1 VTLVPVD
8 YLRLAAFVAYL
19 AAWVVFAIGAVISG
33 IPRIQRRAASPVVL
47 RTPVLIGTVLQVAP
61 TMAFSLSM
69 GDGPLRPSRLA
80 LAGILVSASFGAVLF
95 IGAILSAPRDAGP
108 PTLVTRGVYT
118 WMRHPIY
125 LAFLA
130 MLVATGL
137 LVSAGR
143 LLLVAIAVY
152 LAGSEM
158 RIASEEEEL
167 AGTFHDKYDQYR
179 LRTRWRYLPGLR

>member
-1 VTLVPVD
+1 VTVD

-19 AAWVVFAIGAVISG
+19 AAWVIVAIGAVVNG
-33 IPRIQRRAASPVVL
+33 IPRIQRRAGSPLLLKPPVV
-47 RTPVLIGTVLQVAP
+47 IGTLLQIAP
-61 TMAFSLSM
+61 TMALSFSM
-69 GDGPLRPSRLA
+69 GDGPLRPARFE
-80 LAGILVSASFGAVLF
+80 LAGILLCAALGAVLF
-95 IGAILSAPRDAGP
+95 ICAIFSAPRDAGP
-108 PTLVTRGVYT
+108 STLVTRGVYA

-137 LVSAGR
+137 LVSAGPS
-143 LLLVAIAVY
+143 LLVAIVIY
-152 LAGSEM
+152 LAGSEL

-167 AGTFHDKYDQYR
+167 AGSFPGEYYQYR